1 MDDNIPFSYELHE
14 ELSRTPE
21 LSVLHD
27 FVISIILY
35 FIKNFKNF
43 NKLHFN
49 IFIKYLYF
57 KNYPEKRLLN
67 QLLYQPHNLF
77 LRFKKN
83 LIRIIS
89 VMIMM
94 FLINVIPSQIY
105 RFSKEKDCL
114 IKKTNLELI
123 KNFTPPISFRQF

>member
-57 KNYPEKRLLN
+57 KKL
-67 QLLYQPHNLF
+67 
-77 LRFKKN
+77 
-83 LIRIIS
+83 S
-89 VMIMM
+89 
-94 FLINVIPSQIY
+94 
-105 RFSKEKDCL
+105 
-114 IKKTNLELI
+114 
-123 KNFTPPISFRQF
+123 